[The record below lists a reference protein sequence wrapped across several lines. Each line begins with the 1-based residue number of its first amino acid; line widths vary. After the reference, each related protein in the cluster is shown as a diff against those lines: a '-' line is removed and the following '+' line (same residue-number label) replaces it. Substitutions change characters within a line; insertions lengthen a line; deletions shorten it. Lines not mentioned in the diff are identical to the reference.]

1 MFFYISGMGATFF
14 NTEGKGF
21 GIFVGDK
28 SLRLLIPFVV
38 GIFIFLIPRL
48 YFGQAYEDFTR
59 PNGKVEED
67 YWTFMIETLPTIF
80 SKLSWLWYLPALFI
94 DCILTYPLLA
104 WSVRRAKK
112 IPFDQ
117 RDDGNIVF
125 LQIAI
130 FVIWCYPCFYMDTS
144 MNYGVRYLFP
154 STLTLACIFFFFYT
168 FQLLIHQEGGEKYAM
183 WIKVIGPLG
192 SCALNYW
199 KD

>member
-1 MFFYISGMGATFF
+1 MFFYISGRGATFF
-14 NTEGKGF
+14 NTEGKGH

-28 SLRLLIPFVV
+28 SLRLLVPFIV

-48 YFGQAYEDFTR
+48 YFGQQYEDFTR
-59 PNGKVEED
+59 PNGTVEED
-67 YWTFMIETLPTIF
+67 YWQFMIQTLPTIF

-125 LQIAI
+125 L
-130 FVIWCYPCFYMDTS
+130 
-144 MNYGVRYLFP
+144 
-154 STLTLACIFFFFYT
+154 
-168 FQLLIHQEGGEKYAM
+168 
-183 WIKVIGPLG
+183 
-192 SCALNYW
+192 
-199 KD
+199 